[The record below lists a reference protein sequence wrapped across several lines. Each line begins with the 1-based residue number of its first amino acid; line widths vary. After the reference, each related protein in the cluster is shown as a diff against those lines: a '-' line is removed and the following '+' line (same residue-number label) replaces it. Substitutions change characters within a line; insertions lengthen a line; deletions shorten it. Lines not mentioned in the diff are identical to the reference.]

1 MAAFGNRKLLNSV
14 KLEGNVVKG
23 NVGNVRGGGVKV
35 EVSFC
40 GVCGRRFYNGER
52 LVNHFKQVHEA
63 EQRKRVSQIA
73 SASRS
78 RRVKLVGKFSM
89 KMRKYRNAVRE
100 VLNPH
105 VGNGLSDDLKRAGF
119 WVKVVSD
126 KRDVA
131 GDELGKCVLNVV
143 DMREVGC
150 VVIVSDDSEFVSVL
164 KEVKVRGVKTVVVG
178 DKQDGELKRVSDA
191 AFSWQEI
198 ILGKAKK
205 EAVSVVGRWKDR
217 DVLKSLEWSYDPE
230 TDKTQ

>member
-1 MAAFGNRKLLNSV
+1 MAAFGNRNLLNSV

-73 SASRS
+73 SASGS

-89 KMRKYRNAVRE
+89 KMRKYRNAVRG

-131 GDELGKCVLNVV
+131 GDELGKCVLSVV

-205 EAVSVVGRWKDR
+205 EAVSVVGRWKDH